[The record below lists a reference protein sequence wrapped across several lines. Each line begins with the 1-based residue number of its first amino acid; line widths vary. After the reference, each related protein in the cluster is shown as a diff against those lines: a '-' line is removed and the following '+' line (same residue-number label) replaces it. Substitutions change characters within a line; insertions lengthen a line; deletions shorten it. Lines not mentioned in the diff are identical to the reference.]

1 MSTID
6 LNALKLLAIF
16 ATVVDAGSFAQAARK
31 LATSRS
37 RVSEQVSQLETMLGV
52 RLLQRSTR
60 QLTLTREGRDIL
72 AQAHSLHAILD
83 DVEVL
88 LDNKEPHGMVSIT
101 MTHDTAHKFL
111 LPKLS
116 ELTARY
122 PKIQLN
128 IIVDDDKRD
137 IINDQIDLAI
147 RVGFPK
153 DSALIA
159 RQLHQECFKLYA
171 SPKLIALHGLPS
183 KDTQLNQLPWLLLEQ
198 AKSTGMTQ
206 FYRSGEA
213 VNFTPTQVHWCNS
226 PMLLQQMTV
235 SGLGVAQLLPS
246 TVKQEVERGELQM
259 ICPELS
265 SEQLVFS
272 LVYPSRKQIPP
283 RTRAVIDFLLEANLF
298 G

>member
-1 MSTID
+1 MSTIN

-16 ATVVDAGSFAQAARK
+16 ATVVDTGSFSQAARK

-37 RVSEQVSQLETMLGV
+37 RVSEQISHLEEMLGV

-83 DVEVL
+83 DIEVV
-88 LDNKEPHGMVSIT
+88 LDNKDPHGMVSIT
-101 MTHDTAHKFL
+101 MTHDIAHKFL
-111 LPKLS
+111 LPKLA

-137 IINDQIDLAI
+137 IINDQIDLAL

-153 DSALIA
+153 DSSLVA
-159 RQLHQECFKLYA
+159 RQLHQERFKLYA
-171 SPKLIALHGLPS
+171 SPRLINQYGLPAGEA
-183 KDTQLNQLPWLLLEQ
+183 QLNQLPWLLLEQ
-198 AKSTGMTQ
+198 AKVTGMTQ
-206 FYRSGEA
+206 LYRDGIA
-213 VNFTPTQVHWCNS
+213 VNLAPNQVHWCNS
-226 PMLLQQMTV
+226 PMLLQQMAV
-235 SGLGVAQLLPS
+235 AGLGVAQLLPS
-246 TVKQEVERGELQM
+246 TVKQEVGRGELQM
-259 ICPELS
+259 ICPTLS

-283 RTRAVIDFLLEANLF
+283 RTRAVIDFLLEAELF
-298 G
+298 N